1 MESAK
6 QALVVSII
14 ARAWVALLGIVV
26 VPLYVRLLG
35 VEAYGLVGFFASI
48 QALTTFLDL
57 GLGATLIRELARL
70 GNSKDGRGDARD
82 ITRTFEATYL
92 LVAVLIGVALFFV
105 APLLAHYWIKLDSV
119 DPAQASRALVL
130 GGLALALQWP
140 AGLYGSGMAGL
151 HKQIQLGLV
160 SSVLATIRIALTIGV
175 LSLGTPTLEAFF
187 WSQVVGALLQSW
199 GMRFLLWRN
208 LQLPGHKPRVQFSIL
223 RGNIGFAGGMTG
235 ITVTSIALTQMDK
248 LVLSHAL
255 AMKDFGIYVLSG
267 TLAAGLYMVISP
279 LFSLMYPRFSALLQ
293 AGNEQAVAEYFHLSS
308 QVMAVLVIPAAVV
321 MAMFSKQILYIWT
334 RDAAIS
340 EQGAMVLSLLV
351 LGNACNGIMNI
362 PFALQLAS
370 GWTSL
375 SFWINVAA
383 ISFLAPATW
392 YFASK
397 YGVIGGAAVWCG
409 LNAGYVFVTPQ
420 FMHRRLLQTE
430 KLAWLKW
437 DVLVPVI
444 MVFLVV
450 GLLRDID
457 LTGFSRPGMAMIIM
471 LFWVGAV
478 LTVLLVL
485 PMARARVIS
494 SMKTIITRWRMRSDG
509 V

>member
-1 MESAK
+1 MESVK
-6 QALVVSII
+6 RALVVSIA

-70 GNSKDGRGDARD
+70 GNSTDGRRHARD
-82 ITRTFEATYL
+82 ITRTFETTYL
-92 LVAVLIGVALFFV
+92 LVAVLIGVMLFFLG
-105 APLLAHYWIKLDSV
+105 PLLAHYWIKLDTV
-119 DPAQASRALVL
+119 EPVQASRALVL

-151 HKQIQLGLV
+151 HKQTQLGLA
-160 SSVLATIRIALTIGV
+160 SSVLATIRIALTVGM
-175 LSLGTPTLEAFF
+175 LTLGTPTLETFF
-187 WSQVVGALLQSW
+187 WSQVAGALLQSW

-208 LQLPGHKPRVQFSIL
+208 LDLPGHKPRIQFSIL
-223 RGNIGFAGGMTG
+223 RGTMGFAGGMTG

-248 LVLSHAL
+248 LVLSHTL

-279 LFSLMYPRFSALLQ
+279 LFSLMYPRFSALLH
-293 AGNEQAVAEYFHLSS
+293 ADNEQAVAEYFHLSS
-308 QVMAVLVIPAAVV
+308 QVMAVLVIPAAIVV
-321 MAMFSKQILYIWT
+321 ALFSRQIFYVWT
-334 RDAAIS
+334 GNVVIS
-340 EQGAMVLSLLV
+340 EQGAWVLSLLV

-383 ISFLAPATW
+383 ILFLAPATW

-397 YGVIGGAAVWCG
+397 YGAIGGAAVWCG

-420 FMHRRLLQTE
+420 FMHKRLLRTE
-430 KLAWLKW
+430 KMAWLKR
-437 DVLVPVI
+437 DVLAPVLV
-444 MVFLVV
+444 VFLVV

-457 LTGFSRPGMAMIIM
+457 LAGFSRPGMAMVIM
-471 LFWVGAV
+471 LFWGIAALSV
-478 LTVLLVL
+478 LSVL
-485 PMARARVIS
+485 PLARARVMTSIGA
-494 SMKTIITRWRMRSDG
+494 IITRWRMGSSR

>member
-6 QALVVSII
+6 RALVVSIA

-26 VPLYVRLLG
+26 VPLYVRFLG

-57 GLGATLIRELARL
+57 GLGATLIRELARM
-70 GNSKDGRGDARD
+70 GDSRDGRGHARD
-82 ITRTFEATYL
+82 ITRTFETTYL
-92 LVAVLIGVALFFV
+92 LVAALIGFVLFFL
-105 APLLAHYWIKLDSV
+105 APFLAHHWIKLDTV
-119 DPAQASRALVL
+119 EPAQASRALIL

-151 HKQIQLGLV
+151 HKQIQLGLA
-160 SSVLATIRIALTIGV
+160 SSMLATIRIALTIGV

-187 WSQVVGALLQSW
+187 WSQVAGALLQSW

-208 LQLPGHKPRVQFSIL
+208 LGLPGHKPRVQFSIL
-223 RGNIGFAGGMTG
+223 RGSMGFAGGMTG

-248 LVLSHAL
+248 LVLSHTL

-279 LFSLMYPRFSALLQ
+279 LFSLMYPRFSTLLH
-293 AGNEQAVAEYFHLSS
+293 ADNEQAVAEYYHLSS

-321 MAMFSKQILYIWT
+321 VALFSRQILYVWT
-334 RDAAIS
+334 GDRVIS
-340 EQGAMVLSLLV
+340 EQGGWVLSLLV

-383 ISFLAPATW
+383 ISFLTPATW
-392 YFASK
+392 YFASQ
-397 YGVIGGAAVWCG
+397 YGAIGGAAVWCG

-420 FMHRRLLQTE
+420 FMHRRLLRTE

-437 DVLVPVI
+437 DVLVPV
-444 MVFLVV
+444 MVVFLAV

-457 LTGFSRPGMAMIIM
+457 LTGFSRPGMAMAIT
-471 LFWVGAV
+471 LFWTVAV
-478 LTVLLVL
+478 LAVLLVL
-485 PMARARVIS
+485 PMARAHIASSIKTFVI
-494 SMKTIITRWRMRSDG
+494 RWRMRSDG